1 MKITIEFPISK
12 RITVAQFKTTSFSIE
27 PEKGLLVSYLQPIRN
42 AKYGKVT
49 KLAWCDTAGNHVMK
63 TERQVIEKGISEK
76 ITKNADIFDYLY
88 QVKQIDM
95 TSNETVFVSNGTA
108 YKKSGF
114 IAKHIKKMYDDLRD
128 KLIAEYNLDKNNI
141 YSIKFTKEPER
152 LLVNRNKSAT
162 GFHMYEL
169 NINVKLIQESV

>member
-27 PEKGLLVSYLQPIRN
+27 PEKGLLVSYQQPIRN

-63 TERQVIEKGISEK
+63 TERQVIEKGITET
-76 ITKNADIFDYLY
+76 ITKNADIFDYMY
-88 QVKQIDM
+88 HGHDATFI
-95 TSNETVFVSNGTA
+95 SNGKP
-108 YKKSGF
+108 YEKGC
-114 IAKHIKKMYDDLRD
+114 IAKYIKKMYDDLKD
-128 KLIAEYNLDKNNI
+128 KLIAEHNLDKNNI

-152 LLVNRNKSAT
+152 LIVNRDNSAT
-162 GFHMYEL
+162 GFHMHEL
-169 NINVKLIQESV
+169 TVNVKLIQESV